1 MSQATAKKV
10 CALATAAILAGA
22 SAASANCDFSGETI
36 TIVVPFGEGG
46 GTSQTFGF
54 FQPYLQQ
61 YLPGNPLVQLLNVP
75 GGGSIRGANQFH
87 NNQAPDGTYLLAT
100 STSTVLNQASGNPL
114 VEYDLGAYQPVAL
127 IESNVHW
134 FTSPSV
140 TGVPNDMAPLRDRSL
155 LLFALNSP
163 SSADLFHVWTINT
176 LGFDNARPIPGLGT
190 GDAYQ
195 AFLRGEI
202 QLGSHGTANYLR
214 QVADGIAAGEVID
227 LMSFGWVREDG
238 SVDRV
243 PYAPDTPT
251 FPEQYEA
258 LTGAPLDGSDLET
271 YLAINAIWNQ
281 ASKALFL
288 PTETPQDIVQCWHDA
303 FTSIAQDPQFQA
315 EAPDLIGPFPLI
327 VGEAARPIIAR
338 ATTLSGST
346 VTELNDALE
355 ANRLSYR
362 IGQ

>member
-1 MSQATAKKV
+1 MYQRKANGILT
-10 CALATAAILAGA
+10 LTAATLIAGA
-22 SAASANCDFSGETI
+22 SAATAQCDSAGETI

-61 YLPGNPLVQLLNVP
+61 YLPGNPLVQMLNVP

-87 NNQAPDGTYLLAT
+87 NNQTPDGTYLLAT

-114 VEYDLGAYQPVAL
+114 VEYDLGTYQPVAL

-140 TGVPNDMAPLRDRSL
+140 TATPNDMQSLRDRSL
-155 LLFALNSP
+155 VLFALNSP
-163 SSADLFHVWTINT
+163 SSADLFHVWTINA
-176 LGFDNARPIPGLGT
+176 LGLENARPIPGLGT

-202 QLGSHGTANYLR
+202 QVGSHGTANYLR
-214 QVADGIAAGEVID
+214 QVAQGIEAGEITD
-227 LMSFGWVREDG
+227 LMSFGWVRDDG
-238 SVDRV
+238 SIDRV

-258 LTGAPLDGSDLET
+258 LNGEPLTGEVLET
-271 YLAINAIWNQ
+271 YLAINSIWNQ

-288 PTETPQDIVQCWHDA
+288 PTDTPADIAQCWQDA
-303 FTSIAQDPQFQA
+303 FRSIAEDPQFQA
-315 EAPDLIGPFPLI
+315 EAPERLGPFPLI
-327 VGEAARPIIAR
+327 IGDAAGPIVAR
-338 ATTLSGST
+338 ATSLSEAT
-346 VTELNDALE
+346 VAALNDALAE
-355 ANRLSYR
+355 NRLSYR